1 MSIDNFLRLWIF
13 CCCCGSEIFSTIMLK
28 YFFWFLNPN
37 SVNLVFWQHSLPKFS
52 NNHFKRWKK
61 KSGKI
66 CNLFFHLLE
75 ASDASKQDFSIIC
88 FFTIKFFCFVAYKYP
103 FTTQK
108 KDANCQLC
116 ILSATG
122 CSLAQR
128 DCSECESVWDLKRMM
143 LS

>member
-1 MSIDNFLRLWIF
+1 MESWGVLESENISEKRPCFGFQRL
-13 CCCCGSEIFSTIMLK
+13 G
-28 YFFWFLNPN
+28 YN

>member
-1 MSIDNFLRLWIF
+1 
-13 CCCCGSEIFSTIMLK
+13 MLK
-28 YFFWFLNPN
+28 ISFLKQGLVACWKNFGHIDWSGDNCINPN
-37 SVNLVFWQHSLPKFS
+37 SVNLVFWQHYLPKFS